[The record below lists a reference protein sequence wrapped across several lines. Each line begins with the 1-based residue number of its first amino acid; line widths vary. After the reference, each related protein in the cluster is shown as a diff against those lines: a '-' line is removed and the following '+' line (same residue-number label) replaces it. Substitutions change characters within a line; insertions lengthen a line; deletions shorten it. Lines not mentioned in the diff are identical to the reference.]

1 MNAIQAAGELLA
13 RARAGAALPGL
24 PPALRPATLEAAEGI
39 QHATLAA
46 MDEGIGGWKIGRL
59 DGIIN
64 SAPIPAS
71 RLLTDPL
78 PGPITL
84 PAERYIEMELAIQF
98 RVAVAPAD
106 VATLVPGDLTGL
118 ATLATLFEFVRPRI
132 PTSGDVTPL
141 DRIADAMGNDGALV
155 RATLLPW
162 TLTTLDMPPALTL
175 FQDDAV
181 LTRREAVPHVAA
193 PLGPLLEA
201 WIGRLRREGRG
212 IAMGE
217 VVTLG
222 SLSGMPPIPAAGA
235 TYFGEIEGM
244 EALRCTVAPVS

>member
-1 MNAIQAAGELLA
+1 MNAIQAAADLLA

-24 PPALRPATLEAAEGI
+24 PADLRPVTMEAAEAI
-39 QHATLAA
+39 QHATLEA
-46 MDEGIGGWKIGRL
+46 MRERVGGWKIGRL
-59 DGIIN
+59 EGMPF

-84 PAERYIEMELAIQF
+84 PVERYIEMELAIRF
-98 RVAVAPAD
+98 RVAVTPAE
-106 VATLVPGDLTGL
+106 VMTLIPGDLTGL

-132 PTSGDVTPL
+132 PTSGDVTPF

-155 RATLLPW
+155 RATLVPW
-162 TLTTLDMPPALTL
+162 TLTTIDMPPTVTL
-175 FQDDAV
+175 LQDGAV
-181 LTRREAVPHVAA
+181 LSKREAGAHVAA

-201 WIGRLRREGRG
+201 WIERLRREGRG

-222 SLSGMPPIPAAGA
+222 SLSGMPPIPASGA
-235 TYFGEIEGM
+235 SYFGEIEGL
-244 EALRCTVAPVS
+244 EALRCTVAGVS